1 MTITAPI
8 ILAAAPHFIE
18 TLGYLSGFL
27 ITMLTLVA
35 MWLITASIGQ
45 YFVRLEKRSQVVNV
59 PQKPKEVAASP
70 SPSPAPAEQSMSP
83 QLIAVVAAAVHV
95 TLGKVPHQIVS
106 IKPADPSWSRE
117 GRRQIFDSHRV
128 R

>member
-70 SPSPAPAEQSMSP
+70 SPAPAEQSMSP